1 MRAIACKQKKI
12 KVLSMLLA
20 VAILFGLLE
29 PVAAVPV
36 LSAEQTHSYV
46 LMNEEKISEAILP
59 EGAKLRFEAG
69 SEETISAYQWQ
80 IKDPVDNI
88 WVDIADGYSKYL
100 WVTYSL
106 VESMMAED
114 STVWLRCRLE
124 ASTGEIFTN
133 DVKVTVSRKVND
145 GPLYYGSEPARE
157 TPQILRSVRGTDQ
170 EFTTYSIVINYLFDD
185 NTIAF
190 EPYGATVAAGSPF
203 KTDKPIESPQIMG
216 YKPFRRVGGEYV
228 EADFISFNE
237 ESVNGNI
244 TINVI
249 YEPTLV
255 DFEVHHHL
263 QNILDDDYST
273 EHTTIERQGLTG
285 SLVGPGLAYTE
296 DQLPGFKPLDYDE
309 ALVIAADGST
319 VVEIRYD
326 RNYYLV
332 SYDLS
337 GGYGTE
343 PIYTRF
349 GATVG
354 ANTPIRHGYV
364 FNGWELI
371 SYNGHTPT
379 NEQKSQY
386 ALRSGSTI
394 QVPAANLKYKARW
407 ITQETTYTM
416 VFWCENANDNG
427 YTYWGYLDNLPA
439 MSGSYV
445 SAEDLIGRVSGIDD
459 EQHFTFNA
467 SKSDKNVLVEGDGS
481 TVVNAYYTRN
491 YYSITFKAS
500 GNCILPTSHTH
511 GDACYDQICGLGHT
525 HTAECVPELICT
537 TEEHTVHTDEC
548 IICGKQEHIHGSI
561 GCDCTKE
568 EHNHSTSCWNN
579 IGNRQNRPSSAP
591 INPVDGYIHAVAGRW
606 SSTYYI
612 YINGDWYL
620 YYGRNM
626 SSGDNVKPACQK
638 EAHVHGTDCSCDQ
651 QEEHTH
657 DDSCYRDI
665 LHSHEEHCYK
675 YSCGAVEHTHS
686 DDCKRL
692 ICGIPTTHSHSGET
706 NNSSNKVVKIVY
718 AKYRQSLKNI
728 WPVKDN
734 NGVIYDDGQR
744 WKPSDSSLYN
754 QVLVYIDEMPGDSFT
769 LTVDSG
775 ADRDLFTMNYY
786 LQVLPGDDYDVTYK
800 GKQYARYT
808 QIKAKYNMVTKAE
821 DFFPIRGFN
830 QYIADPDFGN
840 GTSVDPSDLIVD
852 FYYDRITDHKISFNN
867 NGTVLDDKTV
877 YGEMYGASVKDYN
890 FEPPYPTNL
899 EPNAYTFDGWYTS
912 PGCFAG
918 TEMDWENTTMPEGDL
933 LLYAKWKPITHT
945 VRVYKDKNMTEQ
957 LGEEQVVD
965 HGNFA
970 KAPVGNITNGNYVFL
985 GWFYEDV
992 VNGQKVE
999 KAFVFDGIPV
1009 LEDMNI
1015 YARWGSHFSVDY
1027 KIYYKLRKTGEE
1039 IAAPTMGSAI
1049 VGNNK
1054 TFYAKTE
1061 NDLYPGFQT
1070 GYFPETSSHTIT
1082 MSAEGNHEFTFWY
1095 EFVEAMPYKVQY
1107 LDQNGN
1113 KLFPDKVVM
1122 DNSLSV
1128 VTETF
1133 VRASKMMPDAYQKRL
1148 VLSADKTDS
1157 DGDGIFDAN
1166 VITFYYSADEVH
1178 AYYRVVHYIEN
1189 ITGGTYRE
1197 FSAEDNVGLI
1207 GEDCTGIAL
1216 TLTGFAYNPNKTT
1229 INGVVQH
1236 GSGSSVTTKLTENGA
1251 LIEFYY
1257 DRQDYQYQVR
1267 YLNSRTNE
1275 ELDTSYIGTA
1285 AFGEQVVEYA
1295 RNFESNGYKLVGENV
1310 KLLTISANQSAN
1322 IIEFYYDESI
1332 VGLKYQIVGPEGCG
1346 SLTLES
1352 ENLHAISGEPT
1363 GSKPLIPN
1371 GFVFVGWF
1379 TDPDCKN
1386 PVASSWVD
1394 SDNLLKPQKTADVWK
1409 SVTYYA
1415 KIETLETELTI
1426 TTKFTVDADQVFIFR
1441 VQGKSG
1447 TETAGIDL
1455 TLTVV
1460 GDNSVTV
1467 TKLPVG
1473 NYTVSEL
1480 TDWSWRYENTS
1491 AVREVN
1497 LAYND
1502 GKNEIVYENSREN
1515 PKWLDGNAAKDNQF

>member
-1 MRAIACKQKKI
+1 MRKRFCKRKPSR
-12 KVLSMLLA
+12 VLSMLLVIA
-20 VAILFGLLE
+20 VLCGLLE
-29 PVAAVPV
+29 PATASV
-36 LSAEQTHSYV
+36 LSAEQPVPCV
-46 LMNEEKISEAILP
+46 LMHEEPITETVLT
-59 EGAKLRFEAG
+59 EGEKLRFAAG

-145 GPLYYGSEPARE
+145 GPLYYGSESAKE
-157 TPQILRSVRGTDQ
+157 TPQMLRSVRGTDQ

-273 EHTTIERQGLTG
+273 EHTTTERQGLTG

-364 FNGWELI
+364 FDGWELV

-445 SAEDLIGRVSGIDD
+445 SAQDYISRVDGIDD

-481 TVVNAYYTRN
+481 TVVNVYYTRN

-500 GNCILPTSHTH
+500 GTCILPTSHTH
-511 GDACYDQICGLGHT
+511 SDACYDIICGLGHT

-537 TEEHTVHTDEC
+537 TEEHTAHNDEC
-548 IICGKQEHIHGSI
+548 IICGSQEHIHGSADCS
-561 GCDCTKE
+561 CDKE
-568 EHNHSTSCWNN
+568 EHTHSTGCWNYV
-579 IGNRQNRPSSAP
+579 GNRQGSLSGAPS
-591 INPVDGYIHAVAGRW
+591 NPQEGQIYATTSW
-606 SSTYYI
+606 WFTNYYI
-612 YINGDWYL
+612 YIGGDWYS
-620 YYGRNM
+620 YTGRNV
-626 SSGDNVKPACQK
+626 SSGDTVKSTCGK
-638 EAHVHGTDCSCDQ
+638 TAHIHGTDCSCA
-651 QEEHTH
+651 QEPHRH
-657 DDSCYRDI
+657 QDSCYRDI
-665 LHSHEEHCYK
+665 LHTHGDYCYK
-675 YSCGAVEHTHS
+675 YSCGTVEHTHT
-686 DDCKRL
+686 DTCKRL
-692 ICGIPTTHSHSGET
+692 ICGIPTTHSHSNEGT
-706 NNSSNKVVKIVY
+706 NGKVVKIVY
-718 AKYRQSLKNI
+718 AKYRQSLKDI
-728 WPVKDN
+728 WPVKDD
-734 NGVIYDDGQR
+734 NGVVYSDGQR
-744 WKPSDSSLYN
+744 WSPSGTSLYD

-840 GTSVDPSDLIVD
+840 GTSVDPRDLIVD

-877 YGEMYGASVKDYN
+877 YGEMYGAPVKKYN

-957 LGEEQVVD
+957 IGADQVVD

-999 KAFVFDGIPV
+999 KAFVFDGIPI
-1009 LEDMNI
+1009 LKDMNI

-1061 NDLYPGFQT
+1061 NDLYPDFQT

-1189 ITGGTYRE
+1189 ITGDTYRE
-1197 FSAEDNVGLI
+1197 FSAEDNVGVI
-1207 GEDCTGIAL
+1207 GQDCTGIAL

-1229 INGVVQH
+1229 VNGVIQT
-1236 GSGSSVTTKLTENGA
+1236 GSGASVTTKLTENGA

-1275 ELDTSYIGTA
+1275 ELDTPYIGTA

-1295 RNFESNGYKLVGENV
+1295 PNFQNIGYELVSDSTA
-1310 KLLTISANQSAN
+1310 LLTISSELDKN
-1322 IIEFYYDESI
+1322 IITFYYQEKYIS
-1332 VGLKYQIVGPEGCG
+1332 VKYQVVGPDSCG
-1346 SLTLES
+1346 DLTQNT
-1352 ENLHAISGEPT
+1352 ENLQAISGEPT
-1363 GSKPLIPN
+1363 GSTPLVQN
-1371 GFVFVGWF
+1371 GFLFQGWYK
-1379 TDPDCKN
+1379 DPDCTE
-1386 PVASSWVD
+1386 PVEATWVD
-1394 SDNLLKPQKTADVWK
+1394 GSNHLTPQKIGSVWTDT
-1409 SVTYYA
+1409 TYYA
-1415 KIETLETELTI
+1415 KFAALETELTI
-1426 TTKFTVDADQVFIFR
+1426 TTKSTVDADQVFIFHI
-1441 VQGKSG
+1441 KG
-1447 TETAGIDL
+1447 TDTNTEEIDL
-1455 TLTVV
+1455 TVTVI
-1460 GDNSVTV
+1460 GDSSVTI

-1473 NYTVSEL
+1473 NYTVTEM
-1480 TDWSWRYENTS
+1480 TDWSWRYENEN
-1491 AVREVN
+1491 AVQEVMLN
-1497 LAYND
+1497 YN
-1502 GKNEIVYENSREN
+1502 GGATNEMIFNNSREN
-1515 PKWLDGNAAKDNQF
+1515 GKWLDGNATKDNQF

>member
-69 SEETISAYQWQ
+69 SEEMISAYQWQ

-114 STVWLRCRLE
+114 STAWLRCRLD

-145 GPLYYGSEPARE
+145 GPLYYVSEPARE

-273 EHTTIERQGLTG
+273 EHTTTDRQGLTG

-364 FNGWELI
+364 FDGWELV

-445 SAEDLIGRVSGIDD
+445 SAQDYISRVDGIDD

-481 TVVNAYYTRN
+481 TVVNVYYTRN

-500 GNCILPTSHTH
+500 GTCILPTSHTH
-511 GDACYDQICGLGHT
+511 SDACYDIICGLGHT

-537 TEEHTVHTDEC
+537 TEEHTAHNDEC
-548 IICGKQEHIHGSI
+548 IICGSQEHIHGSADCS
-561 GCDCTKE
+561 CDKE
-568 EHNHSTSCWNN
+568 EHTHSTGCWNYV
-579 IGNRQNRPSSAP
+579 GNRQGSLSGAPS
-591 INPVDGYIHAVAGRW
+591 NPQEGQIYATTSW
-606 SSTYYI
+606 WFTNYYI
-612 YINGDWYL
+612 YIGGDWYS
-620 YYGRNM
+620 YTGRNV
-626 SSGDNVKPACQK
+626 SSGDTVKSTCGK
-638 EAHVHGTDCSCDQ
+638 TAHIHGTDCSCA
-651 QEEHTH
+651 QEPHRH
-657 DDSCYRDI
+657 QDSCYRDI
-665 LHSHEEHCYK
+665 LHTHGDYCYK
-675 YSCGAVEHTHS
+675 YSCGTVEHTHT
-686 DDCKRL
+686 DTCKRL
-692 ICGIPTTHSHSGET
+692 ICGIPTTHSHSNEGT
-706 NNSSNKVVKIVY
+706 NGKVVKIVY
-718 AKYRQSLKNI
+718 AKYRQSLKDI
-728 WPVKDN
+728 WPVKDD
-734 NGVIYDDGQR
+734 NGVVYSDGQR
-744 WKPSDSSLYN
+744 WSPSGTSLYD

-769 LTVDSG
+769 LTVNTSTNS
-775 ADRDLFTMNYY
+775 LYTMNYY
-786 LQVLPGDDYDVTYK
+786 LQVLPGEAYDVTYK
-800 GKQYARYT
+800 GKNYALYT
-808 QIKAKYNMVTKAE
+808 QIKAKYGMVTKAE
-821 DFFPIRGFN
+821 DFFPIRGFD
-830 QYIADPDFGN
+830 QYIADPDFGS
-840 GTSVDPSDLIVD
+840 GTQIKPSDRIAD
-852 FYYDRITDHKISFNN
+852 FYYDRIVDHKISFSN
-867 NGTVLDDKTV
+867 NGIVMDDETVTGV
-877 YGEMYGASVKDYN
+877 MYGASVKDYN
-890 FEPPYPTNL
+890 FDPPYPTNL

-912 PGCFAG
+912 PGCFDG
-918 TEMDWENTTMPEGDL
+918 TQMDWENTTMPEGDL

-945 VRVYKDKNMTEQ
+945 VRVYKDKSMTQQ
-957 LGEEQVVD
+957 LGTDQIVD
-965 HGNFA
+965 HGDFA
-970 KAPVGNITNGNYVFL
+970 KAPAGDITNGNYVFL
-985 GWFYEDV
+985 GWFYEDEV
-992 VNGQKVE
+992 GGEKVE
-999 KAFVFDGIPV
+999 KAFVFEGIPV

-1157 DGDGIFDAN
+1157 DEDGIFDAN

-1197 FSAEDNVGLI
+1197 FSAEDNVGVI

-1229 INGVVQH
+1229 INGVVQP

-1275 ELDTSYIGTA
+1275 ELDTSYVGTA

-1332 VGLKYQIVGPEGCG
+1332 VGLKYQIIGPEGCG

-1352 ENLHAISGEPT
+1352 ENMHAISGEPT

-1386 PVASSWVD
+1386 PVVSSWVD
-1394 SDNLLKPQKTADVWK
+1394 SDNLLKPQKTSNVWK

-1480 TDWSWRYENTS
+1480 TDWSWRYENAY

>member
-1 MRAIACKQKKI
+1 VRAIACKQKKI

-69 SEETISAYQWQ
+69 SEEMISAYQWQ

-114 STVWLRCRLE
+114 STAWLRCRLE

-273 EHTTIERQGLTG
+273 EHTTTERQGLTG

-364 FNGWELI
+364 FDGWELV

-445 SAEDLIGRVSGIDD
+445 SAQDYISRVDGIDD

-481 TVVNAYYTRN
+481 TVVNVYYTRN

-500 GNCILPTSHTH
+500 GTCILPTSHTH
-511 GDACYDQICGLGHT
+511 SDACYDIICGLGHT

-537 TEEHTVHTDEC
+537 TEEHTAHNDEC
-548 IICGKQEHIHGSI
+548 IICGSQEHIHGSADCS
-561 GCDCTKE
+561 CDKE
-568 EHNHSTSCWNN
+568 EHTHSTDCWNYV
-579 IGNRQNRPSSAP
+579 GNRQGSLSGAPS
-591 INPVDGYIHAVAGRW
+591 NPQEGQIYATTSW
-606 SSTYYI
+606 WFTNYYI
-612 YINGDWYL
+612 YIGGDWYS
-620 YYGRNM
+620 YTGRNV
-626 SSGDNVKPACQK
+626 SSGDTVKSTCGK
-638 EAHVHGTDCSCDQ
+638 TAHIHGTDCSCV
-651 QEEHTH
+651 QEPHRH
-657 DDSCYRDI
+657 QDSCYRDI
-665 LHSHEEHCYK
+665 LHTHGDYCYK
-675 YSCGAVEHTHS
+675 YSCGTVEHTHT
-686 DDCKRL
+686 DTCKRL
-692 ICGIPTTHSHSGET
+692 ICGIPTTHSHSNEGT
-706 NNSSNKVVKIVY
+706 NGKVVKIVY
-718 AKYRQSLKNI
+718 AKYRQSLKDI
-728 WPVKDN
+728 WPVKDD
-734 NGVIYDDGQR
+734 NGVVYSDGQR
-744 WKPSDSSLYN
+744 WSPSGTSLYD

-769 LTVDSG
+769 LTVNTSTNS
-775 ADRDLFTMNYY
+775 LYTMNYY
-786 LQVLPGDDYDVTYK
+786 LQVLPGEAYDVTYK
-800 GKQYARYT
+800 GKNYALYT
-808 QIKAKYNMVTKAE
+808 QIKAKYGMVTKAE
-821 DFFPIRGFN
+821 DFFPIRGFD
-830 QYIADPDFGN
+830 QYIADPDFGS
-840 GTSVDPSDLIVD
+840 GTQIKPSDRIAD
-852 FYYDRITDHKISFNN
+852 FYYDRIVDHKISFSN
-867 NGTVLDDKTV
+867 NGIVMDDETVTGV
-877 YGEMYGASVKDYN
+877 MYGASVKDYN
-890 FEPPYPTNL
+890 FDPPYPTNL

-912 PGCFAG
+912 PGCFDG
-918 TEMDWENTTMPEGDL
+918 TQMDWENTTMPEGDL

-945 VRVYKDKNMTEQ
+945 VRVYKNKSMTQQ
-957 LGEEQVVD
+957 LGTDQIVD
-965 HGNFA
+965 HGDFA
-970 KAPVGNITNGNYVFL
+970 KAPAGDITNGNYVFL
-985 GWFYEDV
+985 GWFYEDEV
-992 VNGQKVE
+992 GGEKVE
-999 KAFVFDGIPV
+999 KAFVFEGIPV

-1157 DGDGIFDAN
+1157 DEDGIFDAN

-1197 FSAEDNVGLI
+1197 FSAEDNVGVI

-1229 INGVVQH
+1229 INGVVQP
-1236 GSGSSVTTKLTENGA
+1236 GSGFSVTTKLTENGA

-1352 ENLHAISGEPT
+1352 ENMHAISGEPT

-1386 PVASSWVD
+1386 PVVSSWVD
-1394 SDNLLKPQKTADVWK
+1394 SDNLLKPQKTSNVWK

-1480 TDWSWRYENTS
+1480 TDWSWRYENAY